1 MKQYLLT
8 FTDPKLLLK
17 KLGVFGLVILIPV
30 MVFRLLVAIVFG
42 SWIEAL
48 KSLMA
53 LTLVL
58 FIFDFTYFFASR
70 RGDSKKEDKPN
81 TPEPEVK
88 NEESTSNEE
97 DPLKEILKKKLNK

>member
-1 MKQYLLT
+1 MKSYLLT

-70 RGDSKKEDKPN
+70 RGDSKKEDKPS
-81 TPEPEVK
+81 EPEVK
-88 NEESTSNEE
+88 EETSSNEEE

>member
-1 MKQYLLT
+1 MKSYLLT

-70 RGDSKKEDKPN
+70 RGDSKKEDKPSH
-81 TPEPEVK
+81 EPEVK
-88 NEESTSNEE
+88 DKESSTDEE
-97 DPLKEILKKKLNK
+97 DPLAEIIKNKLNK

>member
-1 MKQYLLT
+1 MKSYLLT

-58 FIFDFTYFFASR
+58 FIFDFTYFFANKKSNT
-70 RGDSKKEDKPN
+70 KEDKPN
-81 TPEPEVK
+81 PTPEPEVK
-88 NEESTSNEE
+88 EESSNEE
-97 DPLKEILKKKLNK
+97 DPLAELIKNKLNK